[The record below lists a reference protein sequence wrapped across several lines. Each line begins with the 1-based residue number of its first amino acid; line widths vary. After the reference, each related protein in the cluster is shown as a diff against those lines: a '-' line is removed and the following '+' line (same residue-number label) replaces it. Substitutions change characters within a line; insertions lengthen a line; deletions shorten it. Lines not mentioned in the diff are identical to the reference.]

1 MIIYTFN
8 DNLFDDLKIDIKK
21 INYLYD
27 NYGDI
32 HKKIFKLEKKNFELI
47 KNAKTSRSGFLI
59 RVLKK
64 KKLVAYFT
72 FSKSYN
78 CYYELGDIAK
88 VSFKFNR
95 NIFSECL
102 KISSEYVIKKKIAKG
117 IFGFPNQLALPFEL
131 LAGYKIT
138 SFYIK
143 SYFLVFF
150 NILFFL
156 PFFFYKSKIFFN
168 LKFYKKPFI
177 RFNQNIEQTS
187 LILLKK
193 IKIFKRS
200 PNLQK
205 KKFHIFGLLC
215 EYDFNKKNGYP
226 FIYFGPKEF
235 MIESVKFEYSE
246 TSI

>member
-1 MIIYTFN
+1 MLIYTFDN
-8 DNLFDDLKIDIKK
+8 NLFDNLKIDVKK

-32 HKKIFKLEKKNFELI
+32 HKKIFKLKRKEFEII
-47 KNAKTSRSGFLI
+47 KNIKTSKSGFLI
-59 RVLKK
+59 RVLKNNN
-64 KKLVAYFT
+64 LVAYFT
-72 FSKSYN
+72 LTKSYN

-88 VSFKFNR
+88 VSYKFKR

-102 KISSEYVIKKKIAKG
+102 KISSEYIIKKKIAKG
-117 IFGFPNQLALPFEL
+117 IFGFPNQLALPLEL
-131 LAGYKIT
+131 SAGYSIT
-138 SFYIK
+138 SFYTK

-168 LKFYKKPFI
+168 IKFYKKPLFK
-177 RFNQNIEQTS
+177 FNQNIEETN
-187 LILLKK
+187 LILFKK

-200 PNLQK
+200 LNSHK
-205 KKFHIFGLLC
+205 KKLHKLGLLC

-235 MIESVKFEYSE
+235 MIDSVKFEYSD
-246 TSI
+246 TSL

>member
-1 MIIYTFN
+1 M
-8 DNLFDDLKIDIKK
+8 
-21 INYLYD
+21 
-27 NYGDI
+27 
-32 HKKIFKLEKKNFELI
+32 
-47 KNAKTSRSGFLI
+47 
-59 RVLKK
+59 
-64 KKLVAYFT
+64 
-72 FSKSYN
+72 
-78 CYYELGDIAK
+78 
-88 VSFKFNR
+88 
-95 NIFSECL
+95 
-102 KISSEYVIKKKIAKG
+102 
-117 IFGFPNQLALPFEL
+117 ALPFEL

-138 SFYIK
+138 SFYRK